1 MQSYQTIPKF
11 IPVSDCLS
19 PKFRAWR
26 AKLDKLQDM
35 SKAMRIF
42 EGDFGRVMLVEAF
55 TPLAPHAHPEYTIL
69 IKQGGA
75 DAAYRICGKRHP
87 FTRDDVILINALE
100 IHDNARGKED
110 EPTRLIG
117 IYLTEAWLTCNW
129 PALLPADGKLFGQ
142 ARHKITPTLRNLAD
156 LLALEMLNDRFS
168 SQARIDFVL
177 QELTL
182 ALLESCAVPRRRRPT
197 VWRGSRLADH
207 RIRRAMALLRTAAG
221 IDAEMDGIAAQVGLS
236 RSRFYELFQLCTGL
250 SPRAYT
256 DMLRTQAAIARLSLS
271 DGSIAELA
279 SDLGFSAQS
288 NFTRFF
294 IRQLGV
300 PPSEYRRAVAHLD
313 VNPLRTSSAETVV
326 NVTA

>member
-1 MQSYQTIPKF
+1 MTRVALTGDCEGVRC
-11 IPVSDCLS
+11 VS
-19 PKFRAWR
+19 
-26 AKLDKLQDM
+26 
-35 SKAMRIF
+35 
-42 EGDFGRVMLVEAF
+42 VE
-55 TPLAPHAHPEYTIL
+55 PRDL
-69 IKQGGA
+69 GGA
-75 DAAYRICGKRHP
+75 DRA
-87 FTRDDVILINALE
+87 
-100 IHDNARGKED
+100 
-110 EPTRLIG
+110 
-117 IYLTEAWLTCNW
+117 
-129 PALLPADGKLFGQ
+129 
-142 ARHKITPTLRNLAD
+142 
-156 LLALEMLNDRFS
+156 
-168 SQARIDFVL
+168 
-177 QELTL
+177 
-182 ALLESCAVPRRRRPT
+182 PRRLT
-197 VWRGSRLADH
+197 VWHGSRLADH
-207 RIRRAMALLRTAAG
+207 RIRRAMALLRTDPG

-313 VNPLRTSSAETVV
+313 VNPLQTPSAETVV